1 MLSFFLKFSPPDGD
15 LQPLRTRLKPLSSW
29 VSFSV
34 GLPKAIVNS
43 NLLSLFSRFNFQEK
57 FWIII
62 SRHLVLV
69 FGVPTAHQAH
79 FVLSPL
85 DYKYPTLTA
94 FANGSSA
101 VDACA
106 GSRAECVFPNLMT
119 PLSPESLAGRPC
131 SRDVIMGFGVVSLT
145 LSLARD
151 LEEDLF
157 HFMGLNSSSIN
168 DANFDACGQILLVT
182 IVGVFL
188 VASAAGATGRLP
200 CPGKS
205 ESMNL
210 QVVGHPLL
218 LLLC

>member
-15 LQPLRTRLKPLSSW
+15 LQLLRTRLKPLSSW

-43 NLLSLFSRFNFQEK
+43 NFLSLFSRFNFQEK
-57 FWIII
+57 FWIIV

-69 FGVPTAHQAH
+69 FGVPTAHQAR
-79 FVLSPL
+79 FDLSPL
-85 DYKYPTLTA
+85 DYKYPALTA
-94 FANGSSA
+94 FADKSSA
-101 VDACA
+101 VDAYA
-106 GSRAECVFPNLMT
+106 ESRAEYVSPNLTT
-119 PLSPESLAGRPC
+119 PPSPESLAGGPC
-131 SRDVIMGFGVVSLT
+131 SRDAIMGLGVVSLT

-151 LEEDLF
+151 LEEALF
-157 HFMGLNSSSIN
+157 HYMGLDSSCIN

-200 CPGKS
+200 CSGTS
-205 ESMNL
+205 EPMNL